1 LGISTSDHGRPTVPY
16 VSESSRASPGCFLF
30 LIDQS
35 SSMAEPFGAQPA
47 KPKAEGVADGINRLL
62 QNLALKCAKSD
73 GIRDYF
79 HVGVI
84 GYGKDVHSA
93 LGGSL
98 AGRHLVP
105 VSEFANNPL
114 RVEKRKRKVD
124 DGAGGVLEQSFKFPV
139 WFEPVANG
147 QTPMTQALALAG
159 EVLQEFINRSPEC
172 FPPLVINI
180 TDGRASDGNPAPHAQ
195 CIRDLASRD
204 GNVLLFNV
212 HLSARPEN
220 PIELPDQEAGLPDDH
235 ARLLFR
241 MSSELPP
248 QMRETAQREGY
259 RVSDHARGFVF
270 NGDLVSVIRF
280 LDIGTRVDARN
291 MR

>member
-1 LGISTSDHGRPTVPY
+1 VPY
-16 VSESSRASPGCFLF
+16 VAEISRTSPTCILF

-35 SSMAEPFGAQPA
+35 SSMAGPFGGAPG
-47 KPKAEGVADGINRLL
+47 KSKADGVADAVNRLL

-147 QTPMTQALALAG
+147 QTPMFQALTLAG

-180 TDGRASDGNPAPHAQ
+180 TDGRASDKDPRPAAAAV
-195 CIRDLASRD
+195 RALATTD
-204 GNVLLFNV
+204 GEVLLFNA
-212 HLSARPEN
+212 HLSSEPSV
-220 PIELPDQEAGLPDDH
+220 PIVFPTSVAGVSDKYAH
-235 ARLLFR
+235 HLFK
-241 MSSELPP
+241 MSSPLPP
-248 QMRETAQREGY
+248 KLMKAARADGFEVSEG
-259 RVSDHARGFVF
+259 ARGFAF
-270 NGDLVSVIRF
+270 NADLVSVIRF
-280 LDIGTRVDARN
+280 LDIGTRVTAV
-291 MR
+291 